1 MFSCS
6 QYLFLHLLIK
16 FDAQVP
22 GTVQKYLNKKKSY
35 FPSPFV
41 CIFDGI
47 FVLYS
52 PAFVAIPS
60 RNDFFPPLFPPPL
73 FFPCRPLLPSRLLT
87 KSIDRV
93 NDLPKKEEKE
103 GGRGGQKKRK
113 KKPVYSPLLLP
124 IGEKGR
130 KDLESLCQKKEDWG
144 KREKREGRRRSN
156 YSRLS
161 MW

>member
-103 GGRGGQKKRK
+103 GGRGGQKKKKKKTSLFPPSSSDRRKGEKRPGELVPKKGGLGKEGEEGRK
-113 KKPVYSPLLLP
+113 KK
-124 IGEKGR
+124 K
-130 KDLESLCQKKEDWG
+130 
-144 KREKREGRRRSN
+144 
-156 YSRLS
+156 
-161 MW
+161 